1 MLSYLLKPLL
11 RGLFIL
17 QVRVLDVPRHRAS
30 AKTRRDIIDERPQLT
45 PDDVART
52 RAISHKG
59 LIVLFKLQKLAPL
72 SPGEPDI
79 AVSTCLA
86 AFSDGNDAWNSPRTQ
101 KQASLLAKDYVES
114 GHLPALLASILQN
127 RIKPLFSQS
136 KNPAITQQGRRA
148 IHPIPSNETSH
159 GDLDASSK
167 PWKHR
172 DVYMVTVF
180 QWVLSHLS
188 VTQSFTLPPG
198 STITND
204 VAIGFLTAGELATG
218 HPSPAGND

>member
-1 MLSYLLKPLL
+1 MLFYLLKPLL

-17 QVRVLDVPRHRAS
+17 QVRILDLPG
-30 AKTRRDIIDERPQLT
+30 TELPLNRRDTIDERPQLT

-59 LIVLFKLQKLAPL
+59 LIVLFNLQKLAPL

-101 KQASLLAKDYVES
+101 KQASLLAEDYVES

-148 IHPIPSNETSH
+148 IDPIPNNETLHS
-159 GDLDASSK
+159 DLDASSK

-172 DVYMVTVF
+172 NVYIVTVF

-188 VTQSFTLPPG
+188 VRIPLLYPG
-198 STITND
+198 STITNN
-204 VAIGFLTAGELATG
+204 VAIGFLTAGELATS

>member
-1 MLSYLLKPLL
+1 MCPDTELPLN
-11 RGLFIL
+11 
-17 QVRVLDVPRHRAS
+17 
-30 AKTRRDIIDERPQLT
+30 RRDIIDERPQLT

-59 LIVLFKLQKLAPL
+59 LIVLFMLQKLAPL
-72 SPGEPDI
+72 SPGEPDM

-86 AFSDGNDAWNSPRTQ
+86 AFSDGNDAWNSPRIQ
-101 KQASLLAKDYVES
+101 KQASLLAEDYVDS

-148 IHPIPSNETSH
+148 IDPIPNNGTSH
-159 GDLDASSK
+159 SELDASSK

-172 DVYMVTVF
+172 DVYIVTVF

-188 VTQSFTLPPG
+188 VTQSFTLTTPALRF
-198 STITND
+198 TNN
-204 VAIGFLTAGELATG
+204 VAIGFLTPGELAPG